1 MTSSKLRTVGL
12 VVVVALAPALFLLVV
27 LGGGGQDDGPTTSSD
42 SGASV
47 AEAAV
52 HSSTDEGSTRSV
64 AAQPDTASTGSTVPY
79 TGEPSPVTAE
89 FTASAIEGLA
99 PLDVDFIARASTS
112 SGGQIQSYEW
122 IFGDGFEAPGDTAT
136 HIYQASGS
144 YEARLLVTD
153 SEGFESATRIQIVVS
168 AGSESASELVD
179 YSIDPGFETSQN
191 GFENA
196 YDESSSELITDR
208 PIEGQASLAVSLP
221 AWSDILL
228 PVHYP
233 WMAGPFANSVI
244 AEASIR
250 VDERAPDTM
259 LQLCAVA
266 YWVANE
272 EEVRE
277 ENCVEIDGQEGKVE
291 DVSVQLDFD
300 PEIRLGRIYFWLSS
314 IGNGEAN
321 LSIDDAHLVLD
332 KIPE

>member
-1 MTSSKLRTVGL
+1 M
-12 VVVVALAPALFLLVV
+12 VAVAIAPALFLLVV
-27 LGGGGQDDGPTTSSD
+27 FRGGDQDDGATTSSD
-42 SGASV
+42 PETNV
-47 AEAAV
+47 AERSV
-52 HSSTDEGSTRSV
+52 FSSSDEAPTRSV
-64 AAQPDTASTGSTVPY
+64 AAQPDTSASESTVPY
-79 TGEPSPVTAE
+79 TGEPSPVSVE

-99 PLDVDFIARASTS
+99 PLGVNFVANASTA

-122 IFGDGFEAPGDTAT
+122 IFGDGFEAPGDMAT

-168 AGSESASELVD
+168 AGSGSTSELVD

-196 YDESSSELITDR
+196 YDESSSELITDH
-208 PIEGQASLAVSLP
+208 PIEGQASLGVMLP

-228 PVHYP
+228 PVQYP
-233 WMAGPFANSVI
+233 WMAGPFANSVT

-250 VDERAPDTM
+250 VDERAPDTI

-266 YWVANE
+266 YWVVNAG
-272 EEVRE
+272 EVRE

-291 DVSVQLDFD
+291 DVSIQLDVD

-314 IGNGEAN
+314 NGNGEAN
-321 LSIDDAHLVLD
+321 LSIDDAHLILD